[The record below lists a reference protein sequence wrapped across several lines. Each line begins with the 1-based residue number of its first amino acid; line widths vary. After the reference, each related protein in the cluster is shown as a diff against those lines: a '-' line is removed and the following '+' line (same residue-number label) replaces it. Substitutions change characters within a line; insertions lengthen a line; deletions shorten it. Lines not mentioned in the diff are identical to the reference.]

1 MVPAKMG
8 AVWGWTPLAEKLKD
22 DGVVGCVVDDLV
34 LELEGAAGWEK
45 VNCRVLVG
53 PLLLPV
59 VRGLFGAEIEGAA
72 AGCEKLKPSCPD
84 LAPVNRGKPVVVPL
98 LLMVLELV
106 WGELLPKGEL
116 DNAVV

>member
-1 MVPAKMG
+1 M
-8 AVWGWTPLAEKLKD
+8 AEKLKD
-22 DGVVGCVVDDLV
+22 DGVVGWVVDALV

-59 VRGLFGAEIEGAA
+59 VSRLFWAEIEGAA
-72 AGCEKLKPSCPD
+72 AGCEKLKPSGPD
-84 LAPVNRGKPVVVPL
+84 LAPVKRGKPVVVLP

-106 WGELLPKGEL
+106 WGALLPKGEL
-116 DNAVV
+116 DNDVV